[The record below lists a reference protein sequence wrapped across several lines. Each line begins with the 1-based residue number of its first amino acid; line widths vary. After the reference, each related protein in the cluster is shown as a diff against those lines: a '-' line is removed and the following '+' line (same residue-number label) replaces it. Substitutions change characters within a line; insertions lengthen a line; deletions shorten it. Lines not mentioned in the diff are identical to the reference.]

1 MELLL
6 RSFWFDSLTH
16 DPATTAALG
25 QRFGA
30 DRVVL
35 GSDSPFDMQD
45 ADPWG
50 SLVTAVPD
58 RDDRE
63 RVVRASH
70 TLLSAVT
77 PTAG

>member
-1 MELLL
+1 
-6 RSFWFDSLTH
+6 
-16 DPATTAALG
+16 
-25 QRFGA
+25 
-30 DRVVL
+30 
-35 GSDSPFDMQD
+35 MQD